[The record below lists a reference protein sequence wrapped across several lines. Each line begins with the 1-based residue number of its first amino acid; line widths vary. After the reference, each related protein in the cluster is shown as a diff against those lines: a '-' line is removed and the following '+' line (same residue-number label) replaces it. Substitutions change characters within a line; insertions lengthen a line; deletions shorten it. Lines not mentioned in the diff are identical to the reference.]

1 MTIMGELSG
10 KTAIVTGGAQGIG
23 AQYARGLAAAG
34 ACVSLCDI
42 SDPAGIVSEIR
53 ASGGKIMGRKVDITD
68 GAAVRAFAEETNAQ
82 FGSVD
87 ILVNNAALFGTLKRK
102 PLMEID
108 AQEWDRVMTVNVR
121 GPFECVKAV
130 TPFMRAKGY
139 GKIINISSSTV
150 NAGQPL
156 LLHYVSSKGAI
167 IAMTRSLARELGA
180 DGIRVNAV
188 SPGFTLSDAVRNNPV
203 YTREVTSGIASMRS
217 LKRDQHPDDLVGTV
231 VFLAS
236 PASDFITGQTLIVD
250 GGMSMN

>member
-1 MTIMGELSG
+1 MIELSG
-10 KTAIVTGGAQGIG
+10 KTAIVTGAAQGIG

-34 ACVSLCDI
+34 AAVSVCDL
-42 SDPAGIVSEIR
+42 SDPASIVNEIR
-53 ASGGKIMGRKVDITD
+53 AAGAKVMGRIVDITD
-68 GAAVRAFAEETNAQ
+68 GAAVRAFAAETNAEL
-82 FGSVD
+82 GGLD

-102 PLMEID
+102 PLLDID
-108 AQEWDRVMTVNVR
+108 SQEWDRVMTVNVR

-139 GKIINISSSTV
+139 GKIINVSSSTV

-180 DGIRVNAV
+180 DGIRVNAI
-188 SPGFTLSDAVRNNPV
+188 SPGFTLSEAVRNNPV
-203 YTREVTSGIASMRS
+203 YTREVTSAIAAMRS
-217 LKRDQHPDDLVGTV
+217 IKRDQLPDDLVGAV